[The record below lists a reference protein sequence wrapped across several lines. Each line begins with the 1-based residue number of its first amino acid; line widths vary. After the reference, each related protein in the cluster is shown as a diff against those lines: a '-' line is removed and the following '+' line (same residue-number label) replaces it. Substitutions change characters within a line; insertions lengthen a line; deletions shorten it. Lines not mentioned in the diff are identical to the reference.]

1 MNNARPIGVYIH
13 VPFCGAKCPYC
24 DFYSLP
30 GSAATMDAY
39 VSKVC
44 ETIEASPNVPADT
57 LYFGGGTP
65 SLLGVDRLARC
76 IAAAKRRFLLQ
87 GAEITVEANPNAPP
101 AFFRDLA
108 QTGTNRVSL
117 GMQSIHP
124 AELQALGRRHTAAQV
139 REAIRLLR
147 EGGITNLSLDLML
160 AIPHQTKDSLRESI
174 AFCAEENIPH
184 ISAYLLKI
192 EPGTEFFCH
201 KDALAP
207 LLPSD
212 DETADRYLFAVEE
225 LAKHGYLQYEI
236 SNFCREGQISRHNC
250 KYWQGEEYLGIGP
263 SAHSYLAGKRFY
275 FPQNLRGFLDGAV
288 PVDDGEGG
296 SREEFAMLALRL
308 CTGLTQTLWQERFGE
323 PLPAV
328 YLQRAKKFAA
338 SGLVRW
344 SPEGFSFTPKGF
356 LVSNALLAEILG

>member
-1 MNNARPIGVYIH
+1 MNNSRPIGVYIH

-30 GSAATMDAY
+30 GSTATMDAY

-147 EGGITNLSLDLML
+147 EG
-160 AIPHQTKDSLRESI
+160 A
-174 AFCAEENIPH
+174 
-184 ISAYLLKI
+184 
-192 EPGTEFFCH
+192 
-201 KDALAP
+201 
-207 LLPSD
+207 
-212 DETADRYLFAVEE
+212 
-225 LAKHGYLQYEI
+225 
-236 SNFCREGQISRHNC
+236 
-250 KYWQGEEYLGIGP
+250 
-263 SAHSYLAGKRFY
+263 
-275 FPQNLRGFLDGAV
+275 
-288 PVDDGEGG
+288 
-296 SREEFAMLALRL
+296 
-308 CTGLTQTLWQERFGE
+308 
-323 PLPAV
+323 
-328 YLQRAKKFAA
+328 
-338 SGLVRW
+338 
-344 SPEGFSFTPKGF
+344 
-356 LVSNALLAEILG
+356 